1 MISREMLDR
10 LYKEYQSAQ
19 IERSELEA
27 VDALPDEPGVFE
39 VHKAQLRAATDKEAL
54 FDFLIDLYI
63 SGK

>member
-10 LYKEYQSAQ
+10 LYKEYQSAKD
-19 IERSELEA
+19 ERLELEA
-27 VDALPDEPGVFE
+27 IDVFPDEPGVFDT
-39 VHKAQLRAATDKEAL
+39 HKAKLRAASDKEAI